1 MLRPRKDAA
10 PTPEER
16 FAKIVKALSGHP
28 GVTPPLDTT
37 QSRKKFGSSG
47 LKINDKIFAMISS
60 KDEFVVKLPQQRVD
74 ALISSGQGKRFDP
87 GHGRLMKEWLT
98 VETTSGEVWLRLAKE
113 AMEFVAS
120 RPAPKK
126 ARKVSHVR

>member
-1 MLRPRKDAA
+1 MPKRPRDL
-10 PTPEER
+10 TPSAG
-16 FAKIVKALSGHP
+16 FAKSVHAVSGHP
-28 GVTPPLDTT
+28 GVTPPADTT

-60 KDEFVVKLPQQRVD
+60 KGEFVVKLPQQRVD
-74 ALISSGQGKRFDP
+74 ALVTSKQGKRFDP

-98 VETTSGEVWLRLAKE
+98 VETSSEKVWLQLAKE

-120 RPAPKK
+120 KT
-126 ARKVSHVR
+126 